1 MLAKSQYK
9 IYHLVDIFVAKKVI
23 KQTRDGEFQ
32 KRHSNVPFLL
42 DKILRESEVMLNK
55 CMNKYEKWYNSIV
68 SNAKLRTI
76 DGYKERHHII
86 PVSLGGSDNK
96 ENLVDLTAREHFICH
111 WLLTKMHT
119 GEAKAKMI
127 YALNGMKRN
136 GQYTERYE
144 TKITSRVYENLKKEF
159 SLVHSAIMKG
169 RPAHNKGVPA
179 TEEQKEKN
187 RKSALGKKMSPESIT
202 KGVAKRKGQ
211 KRTAEQKA
219 KISQALKGK
228 LKGPMSQEEKDK
240 RSIANKGKVKPS
252 GFGNSISS
260 TVAKLLAE
268 GKHYTQTK
276 IQCPHCPVQA
286 SKARYN
292 AYHGN
297 KCKQKR

>member
-1 MLAKSQYK
+1 
-9 IYHLVDIFVAKKVI
+9 
-23 KQTRDGEFQ
+23 
-32 KRHSNVPFLL
+32 VPFLL
-42 DKILRESEVMLNK
+42 DKVLRESEVMLNK
-55 CMNKYEKWYNSIV
+55 FMNKYEKWYNSII

-76 DGYKERHHII
+76 AGYKERHHII

-111 WLLTKMHT
+111 WLLIKTQT

-136 GQYTERYE
+136 GHCTQRYE

-159 SLVHSAIMKG
+159 SIIHSATMKG

-187 RKSALGKKMSPESIT
+187 RKSASGKKMSPDSIAN
-202 KGVAKRKGQ
+202 GVAKRTGQ
-211 KRTAEQKA
+211 KRTEEQKA

-252 GFGNSISS
+252 GFGDAISA
-260 TVAKLLAE
+260 TVAKQLAE
-268 GKHYTQTK
+268 GTHYTQIK
-276 IQCPHCPVQA
+276 IQCPYCPVQA

-292 AYHGN
+292 AFHGDR
-297 KCKQKR
+297 CKHKNPRQLLR